1 MEKRIARYALLV
13 SLAMV
18 LSWLESLIVFPGLL
32 PGMKVGLTN
41 LVVVFALYRASL
53 RDAAAVSLVRVALVS
68 LTFGNA
74 YSFAYSLAGAVLSLA
89 VMAGLKKLNR
99 FSILGV
105 SIAGGVCHN
114 LGQLAVAMA
123 VLGTARLWWY
133 LPWLL
138 AGGVLAGAAVGTA
151 AGLTADRINRHPEAS
166 VRQGALPLHLI
177 AIIRIPGKSSGVQR
191 AHGRVVVLGGR
202 QPACVLRLALRPL
215 SSPPFLS

>member
-1 MEKRIARYALLV
+1 MTRRMARYALLTA
-13 SLAMV
+13 LAMV
-18 LSWLESLIVFPGLL
+18 LSWLESLVPVSATAPGIKL
-32 PGMKVGLTN
+32 GLTN
-41 LVVVFALYRASL
+41 LVVIFALYRMGL
-53 RDAAAVSLVRVALVS
+53 RAAAAVSLARVGLVS
-68 LTFGNA
+68 MTFGNA

-151 AGLTADRINRHPEAS
+151 AGLTADRIKPAS
-166 VRQGALPLHLI
+166 
-177 AIIRIPGKSSGVQR
+177 
-191 AHGRVVVLGGR
+191 
-202 QPACVLRLALRPL
+202 
-215 SSPPFLS
+215 